1 MPNSVL
7 NGYLS
12 RLAQEIDKT
21 ALVYCLESAQ
31 ATTGEEW
38 VLRRSGQADLGLGS
52 SFNDARAAALAWMR
66 AERAGRKQP

>member
-21 ALVYCLESAQ
+21 ALVYCLDSPQ

-38 VLRRSGQADLGLGS
+38 VLRRPGQADLGLGS
-52 SFNDARAAALAWMR
+52 SFNDARGAVLAWMR
-66 AERAGRKQP
+66 AERAAKSR